1 MSLHRGIYI
10 SPILSTD
17 LSVPLWALLVL
28 IRLSCVQNSS
38 FPSRFDPSSEL
49 KLPLAAAVAA
59 MAEEFILQSNS
70 SNGTNCYGDYCVES
84 TIYRKVMGTIL
95 FVAVWPFIVLDIKQ
109 FPLGRPAAA
118 LVGAVL
124 MVLFVIVPQEQ
135 VYVILGERGN
145 LQTLFLLIGMMLL
158 SYYYDREGMLQY
170 ITLWIFGQNK
180 PFRHV
185 LWKVCVLSAVLSA
198 IITNDATCLVLTP
211 LFLAEHIKQERSKAE
226 YPPLLLGI
234 ATSSNIGGVA
244 TFFGNPQ
251 NAFIAANSRGQVS
264 LLIFFVTT
272 LPAAI
277 MGMGISIALLY
288 LCYFRTVWPKRGDLP
303 MDAATE
309 QNGRAIEVPLCN
321 AQDTTDYDTTE
332 PPRNAV
338 HLESMSLAT
347 SREELAHS
355 YDRSHDP
362 FSSSL
367 LSQER
372 CAFHTRAA
380 AARSAAVMPQ
390 NGRRL
395 KLGKYNKTQSVSET
409 SYGGNSSSSQEYGAT
424 NHLYNHV
431 VSGRIL
437 QGYTKSSNHDGSSM
451 TVSELQQQVEGA
463 MLERGPSLFPADT
476 DDMEPEQTT
485 SSTNN
490 WRQKLFIGWLI
501 LITAILVILL
511 AIPPPPA
518 VKVKFNLGLVPVAA
532 GVMTMLVDTLLN
544 RKYAF
549 DAMMKVD
556 WTIILMFMGLFIWLT
571 GFENTLFPANAFAF
585 IRQYMDLYT
594 IQGVL
599 LFTLFVVVGSN
610 ILSNVPLVILIM
622 DQLFNFECGGSNNY
636 CSGQLTGMLLAWVS
650 TVAGNFTLIGS
661 VANLIVAEKGRNITN
676 YRLSFFE
683 YLKFGLCSTTLVLL
697 AGLPIVYFA
706 GENVDI

>member
-1 MSLHRGIYI
+1 
-10 SPILSTD
+10 
-17 LSVPLWALLVL
+17 
-28 IRLSCVQNSS
+28 
-38 FPSRFDPSSEL
+38 
-49 KLPLAAAVAA
+49 
-59 MAEEFILQSNS
+59 MAEEFILQTNS

-95 FVAVWPFIVLDIKQ
+95 FVGVWPFIVLDIKQ

-124 MVLFVIVPQEQ
+124 MVLFVVVPQEQ

-158 SYYYDREGMLQY
+158 SYYYDREGILQY

-198 IITNDATCLVLTP
+198 VITNDATCLVLTP
-211 LFLAEHIKQERSKAE
+211 LLLAEHIKQERSKAE

-234 ATSSNIGGVA
+234 ATSSNIGGAA

-264 LLIFFVTT
+264 LLIFFATT

-277 MGMGISIALLY
+277 IGMGISITLLY
-288 LCYFRTVWPKRGDLP
+288 LCYFRTVWPKRGDLS
-303 MDAATE
+303 MDAVTE
-309 QNGRAIEVPLCN
+309 LNGRANGVPLCH
-321 AQDTTDYDTTE
+321 AQTESGTTE
-332 PPRNAV
+332 PPRT
-338 HLESMSLAT
+338 LAA

-355 YDRSHDP
+355 CDRSHDP
-362 FSSSL
+362 FSSSV

-372 CAFHTRAA
+372 CTFYTRAA
-380 AARSAAVMPQ
+380 AAAPHYPQ

-395 KLGKYNKTQSVSET
+395 GKGNKTQSET
-409 SYGGNSSSSQEYGAT
+409 SYGGNSTSSSQEYGAT
-424 NHLYNHV
+424 HNYNHLYNHV
-431 VSGRIL
+431 VSGRTS
-437 QGYTKSSNHDGSSM
+437 QRYTKSSDRFGSSM
-451 TVSELQQQVEGA
+451 EVSEDNLLQVEGVA
-463 MLERGPSLFPADT
+463 LEKDPSSLPPEDAN
-476 DDMEPEQTT
+476 DMELEQTT
-485 SSTNN
+485 SSASSITNN
-490 WRQKLFIGWLI
+490 YRQKLFIGWLI
-501 LITAILVILL
+501 LVTAILVILL

-532 GVMTMLVDTLLN
+532 GVMTMLIDTLLN

-571 GFENTLFPANAFAF
+571 GFENTLFPTNTFKF

-594 IQGVL
+594 VQGVL

-622 DQLFNFECGGSNNY
+622 DQLFNFECGGSN

-650 TVAGNFTLIGS
+650 TIAGNFTLIGS

-676 YRLSFFE
+676 YRLGFFE
-683 YLKFGLCSTTLVLL
+683 YLKFGLCSTTMVLF

-706 GENVDI
+706 GENVDF